1 MKQAYFKYFLA
12 LLLFG
17 SNGVVASYIKM
28 NSYEIVFFRTLT
40 GSLFLLLLYLFS
52 KRKGKRTTCR
62 NRKHLFCILI
72 SGAAMGLSWMLLYEA
87 YHQIGVSI
95 ATLAYYCGPVIVMA
109 LSPLLFRE
117 KLSKAKLLGFAAVLT
132 GMFLA
137 NSADF
142 LHNGFSV
149 GLLCGVLAAVMYA
162 VMVVFNK
169 MASSITGLENAVLQL
184 LVSFLTVAV
193 FTFAKQGI
201 GFLIQPQ
208 NLLPMLF
215 LGIVNTGIGCFLYF
229 SSIQQLSAG
238 TVAVCGYLEPLSA
251 LIFAGIFLGEK
262 LTVIQFIGAAFLISG
277 AVASEYFNS
286 RNVV

>member
-1 MKQAYFKYFLA
+1 
-12 LLLFG
+12 
-17 SNGVVASYIKM
+17 
-28 NSYEIVFFRTLT
+28 
-40 GSLFLLLLYLFS
+40 
-52 KRKGKRTTCR
+52 
-62 NRKHLFCILI
+62 
-72 SGAAMGLSWMLLYEA
+72 
-87 YHQIGVSI
+87 
-95 ATLAYYCGPVIVMA
+95 MA